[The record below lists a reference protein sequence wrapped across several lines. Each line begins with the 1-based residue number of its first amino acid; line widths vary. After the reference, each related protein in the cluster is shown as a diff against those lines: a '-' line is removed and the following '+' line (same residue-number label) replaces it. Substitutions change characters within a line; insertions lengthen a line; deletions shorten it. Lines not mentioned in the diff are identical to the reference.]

1 MNLILMVAVICAA
14 FCLVAG
20 WGWWRQRVAD
30 SKQVP
35 FEPEARVVTM
45 TFEQY
50 CDHFGITDEE
60 APGSISAYVEYLK
73 GQ

>member
-1 MNLILMVAVICAA
+1 MMVVVICAA
-14 FCLVAG
+14 FVLVAG
-20 WGWWRQRVAD
+20 WGWWRQHEWER
-30 SKQVP
+30 KQIP

-60 APGSISAYVEYLK
+60 APAALEGYLRYVAGE
-73 GQ
+73 